1 MIAFLL
7 VSLLVTVSA
16 VPLQPAQPGDVWSQI
31 CCEDNDLNNNGGIN
45 FREFSLFTLNLMN
58 LNRAELEHLF
68 LAGDADRNSELDGE
82 ECTPMRALLKSTLR
96 EKSDILLKQY
106 DTNGDRNLSEEE
118 SGVMAKKEFGVDL
131 SEAFLLSDQDRN
143 RVISA
148 GDEMLDLMMNL
159 RTQALVDGRAR
170 LSKFDTN
177 KDGKVSYEEIKHD
190 ILRVADGFTLKQVFK
205 AVDHDKDFYLT
216 PQEYLALWNEL
227 EVRQKTSNM
236 VVTPKTIDMA
246 MTSDTT
252 KPLRRFQRVSRPTTE
267 EIELQETSAT
277 TLASSEGTS
286 SQSVM
291 ETTAEIAAETAKE
304 ATTPEAT
311 DGTTSPTEPSST
323 ALTSTEIK
331 IRAKRNADGHMIRVA
346 PSRVMHELS
355 VDDEPLVEEKSFD
368 VEKTSPIRF
377 EVLRRGNMRIVRGSV
392 SRVKRED
399 DTAAPLVA
407 PKEVPKNEQLKKL
420 SSIQNNLSGGGRA
433 PSIDLSVTVPY
444 DSKDFE

>member
-16 VPLQPAQPGDVWSQI
+16 VPLQRQKPIGNCQFSIQKLFPAAQPGDVWSQI

-58 LNRAELEHLF
+58 LNRAELERLF

-118 SGVMAKKEFGVDL
+118 SGVMAKKEFG
-131 SEAFLLSDQDRN
+131 DRN

-286 SQSVM
+286 SQLVM

-311 DGTTSPTEPSST
+311 DGTTSPTEPPST

-355 VDDEPLVEEKSFD
+355 VDDEPLV
-368 VEKTSPIRF
+368 
-377 EVLRRGNMRIVRGSV
+377 
-392 SRVKRED
+392 
-399 DTAAPLVA
+399 
-407 PKEVPKNEQLKKL
+407 PKNEQLKKL

>member
-205 AVDHDKDFYLT
+205 AVDHDK
-216 PQEYLALWNEL
+216 
-227 EVRQKTSNM
+227 TSNM

-368 VEKTSPIRF
+368 VEKTSPIR
-377 EVLRRGNMRIVRGSV
+377 NMRIVRGSV